1 MSGISLTDWVGYL
14 AMILVISSFV
24 FKDIIKLRIVNL
36 VGAIVFITYGFML
49 NAWPIIATNLI
60 IIIIQIYH
68 LFKPKLTTNEPT
80 TDQKH

>member
-24 FKDIIKLRIVNL
+24 FKDLIKLRIVNL

-68 LFKPKLTTNEPT
+68 LFKPKFTTNEPT